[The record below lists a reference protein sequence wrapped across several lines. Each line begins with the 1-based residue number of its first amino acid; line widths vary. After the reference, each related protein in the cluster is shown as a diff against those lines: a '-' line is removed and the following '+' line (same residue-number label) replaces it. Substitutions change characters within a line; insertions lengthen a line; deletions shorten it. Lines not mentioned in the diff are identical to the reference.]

1 MSYLSKAIEEAC
13 KTEGT
18 TPSRKFLY
26 LKLNPSSASKLIK
39 TRPNSA
45 TLQILCSDK
54 AWNNE
59 KTPLILLSAHL
70 KDEILRA
77 ERNIDEISVIPKF
90 DHKIDRTLEDAIH
103 SIDAFTKGEKSF
115 RSMLINIANGLTRK
129 GEK

>member
-1 MSYLSKAIEEAC
+1 M
-13 KTEGT
+13 
-18 TPSRKFLY
+18 
-26 LKLNPSSASKLIK
+26 IK

-45 TLQILCSDK
+45 TLQILCSDT
-54 AWNNE
+54 AWNSE